1 MSSLVRK
8 DEAVIFKAGSH
19 RVLGKIATLRFMPMG
34 SLLLA
39 SGRGWRV
46 DDVRCTSGPRDRP
59 FEEQH
64 DGMCIAIVTSGTFT
78 YRSTQGT
85 AVLAPGAALLGNHG
99 HCFECAHEHGIG
111 DRCLSFRFS
120 PELVESVVSE
130 LPGVRPLA
138 FTLPNLPPLPELIPV
153 VAEVAAAGEAGDE
166 GSLEELALSL
176 LGKVRIALT
185 GISSSAGAKQFARR
199 PSPRDQR
206 RVTEAL
212 RRIEAQC
219 DQPLSVQQLATQVA
233 MSPYHFLRTFRAV
246 AGMAPHQFLLHTR
259 LQRAA
264 VRLRCSGDAIAT
276 IALEAGFSDLSTFN
290 RRFRRLLGASPGGYR
305 ASRPRLMRIE

>member
-1 MSSLVRK
+1 
-8 DEAVIFKAGSH
+8 
-19 RVLGKIATLRFMPMG
+19 
-34 SLLLA
+34 
-39 SGRGWRV
+39 
-46 DDVRCTSGPRDRP
+46 
-59 FEEQH
+59 
-64 DGMCIAIVTSGTFT
+64 MCIAIVTSGTFT
-78 YRSTQGT
+78 YRSSQGT

-99 HCFECAHEHGIG
+99 HCFECGHEHGVG

-120 PELVESVVSE
+120 PEFVESVVSE
-130 LPGVRPLA
+130 LPGARQLA
-138 FTLPNLPPLPELIPV
+138 FTLPSLPPLPELIPV
-153 VAEVAAAGEAGDE
+153 VADVAAARDSSDE
-166 GSLEELALSL
+166 SSFEELALSL
-176 LGKVRIALT
+176 VAKVGSALT
-185 GISSSAGAKQFARR
+185 HIRSSAGAKRFARR

-219 DQPLSVQQLATQVA
+219 DQPLSLQQLATEVA
-233 MSPYHFLRTFRAV
+233 MSPYHFLRTFRSV

-290 RRFRRLLGASPGGYR
+290 RRFRRLLGASPGAYR
-305 ASRPRLMRIE
+305 ASRPRFMRLE

>member
-1 MSSLVRK
+1 
-8 DEAVIFKAGSH
+8 
-19 RVLGKIATLRFMPMG
+19 
-34 SLLLA
+34 
-39 SGRGWRV
+39 
-46 DDVRCTSGPRDRP
+46 
-59 FEEQH
+59 
-64 DGMCIAIVTSGTFT
+64 MCVAIVTSGTFT

-99 HCFECAHEHGIG
+99 HCFECGHEHGIG
-111 DRCLSFRFS
+111 DRCIAFHFS
-120 PELVESVVSE
+120 PEFVESVVSE
-130 LPGVRPLA
+130 LPGARQLA

-153 VAEVAAAGEAGDE
+153 VADVAAACNASDEA
-166 GSLEELALSL
+166 SFEELALSL
-176 LGKVRIALT
+176 VAKVGTALT

-219 DQPLSVQQLATQVA
+219 DQPLSLQQLATEVA

-264 VRLRCSGDAIAT
+264 MRLRCSGDAIAT
-276 IALEAGFSDLSTFN
+276 VALEAGFSDLSTFN
-290 RRFRRLLGASPGGYR
+290 RRFRRLLGVSPGAYR
-305 ASRPRLMRIE
+305 ASRPRFTRIE